1 MESAQYW
8 RNKLKNNKSID
19 FPSKL
24 CDAMAEITEEFSFA
38 YLKEAFVATLLELAR
53 NRDDDDDDDD
63 DEEVY
68 DSEADDGDD
77 PLDRYEFWRAFKA
90 QVKILRREMGEGG
103 NSEDPGPGPE
113 PRPMPDPSDE
123 GIYGVEYEGM
133 MPQFEKMRLQSS
145 SQKTASPQAD
155 ADMVSGRRFASSARS
170 PIDGF
175 PALAHNKSGGAWEW
189 GV

>member
-1 MESAQYW
+1 
-8 RNKLKNNKSID
+8 
-19 FPSKL
+19 
-24 CDAMAEITEEFSFA
+24 MAEITEDFSFA

-53 NRDDDDDDDD
+53 SRDDDDDD
-63 DEEVY
+63 DEELY
-68 DSEADDGDD
+68 ESEADDEDD
-77 PLDRYEFWRAFKA
+77 PLDKYEFWRAFKA

-103 NSEDPGPGPE
+103 NSENEDPGPGPE

-123 GIYGVEYEGM
+123 GIYALEYEGM
-133 MPQFEKMRLQSS
+133 RPLFEKMRLQSS

-155 ADMVSGRRFASSARS
+155 ADTVSGRRFASSARG

-175 PALAHNKSGGAWEW
+175 PALARNKSAGAWEW